1 MSKRAFDK
9 IKEGLDEAIAVAC
22 GEAKPAR
29 FHVPGES
36 DVRAILPRLKLTG
49 STGRRKT

>member
-9 IKEGLDEAIAVAC
+9 IKEGLDEAIPVAR

-29 FHVPGES
+29 FHGES
-36 DVRAILPRLKLTG
+36 DVCAIRRRLKLTG
-49 STGRRKT
+49 SAGRHKI

>member
-1 MSKRAFDK
+1 MSKRAFNK
-9 IKEGLDEAIAVAC
+9 IKEGHDEAIAVAR

-36 DVRAILPRLKLTG
+36 DVRAIRRRLKLTG
-49 STGRRKT
+49 STRRRKI

>member
-1 MSKRAFDK
+1 MSKRAFDQ
-9 IKEGLDEAIAVAC
+9 IKEGLEEAIAVAR

-36 DVRAILPRLKLTG
+36 DVRAIRRRLKLTG
-49 STGRRKT
+49 STRRRKI